1 MSRALRNVFGGGGLL
16 ASVLWLGAG
25 CSGDASDG
33 DDSADGSSGDGGS
46 GNDVAGGSS
55 ASGGSGGGSAGG
67 SASGDSASG
76 GSASGGSA
84 ANAATYTAARAC
96 ELFGRASCG
105 KATECGLVLA
115 QAGNMLICAQCD
127 ALSLG
132 IVQQQCLQDAPG
144 DKDAAAVDR
153 CVASIGAQPCA
164 QACADLNAN
173 DCAVFGQLT
182 SDSTR
187 AVVCDVRC
195 VQ

>member
-1 MSRALRNVFGGGGLL
+1 MSRTVRNVLAGRALL

-33 DDSADGSSGDGGS
+33 DGSADGSSGDGGS
-46 GNDVAGGSS
+46 GSDV
-55 ASGGSGGGSAGG
+55 ASGGAGGNTASGSGGTAG
-67 SASGDSASG
+67 D
-76 GSASGGSA
+76 SASGGSA

-115 QAGNMLICAQCD
+115 QAGDTLICAQCD

-132 IVQQQCLQDAPG
+132 IVQQRCLQDAPG

-153 CVASIGAQPCA
+153 CVASIGTQPCA
-164 QACADLNAN
+164 QACTDLNAN

-182 SDSTR
+182 PDSTR

-195 VQ
+195 MQ